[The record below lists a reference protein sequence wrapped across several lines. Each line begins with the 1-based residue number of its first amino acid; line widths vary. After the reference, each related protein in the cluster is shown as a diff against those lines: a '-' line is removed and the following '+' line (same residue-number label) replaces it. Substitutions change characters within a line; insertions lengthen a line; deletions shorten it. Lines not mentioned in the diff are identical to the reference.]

1 MTLASA
7 HAGRVVFTRFVHDTA
22 EVGNWSAYYDRWPEF
37 RLAAG
42 DRAWELTLEPP
53 AGAPVLDEPTFS
65 KWGAQLQ
72 AVVGEAPLLVCGVAT
87 ECCVLATALAAADSG
102 RRVQV
107 VADACAGATRQ
118 LHTRALGIM
127 GSMSPLLSVVT
138 TDQLVRW

>member
-1 MTLASA
+1 
-7 HAGRVVFTRFVHDTA
+7 V
-22 EVGNWSAYYDRWPEF
+22 
-37 RLAAG
+37 
-42 DRAWELTLEPP
+42 
-53 AGAPVLDEPTFS
+53 
-65 KWGAQLQ
+65 GAQLQ

-118 LHTRALGIM
+118 LHTQALGIM
-127 GSMSPLLSVVT
+127 DSMSPLLSVVT